1 VVPEIA
7 VPMFG
12 YKNHV
17 GIDREYGFVRRY
29 AVTHAAAH
37 DGGAARQVLDRE
49 NTAASVWADSAY
61 RSKANLVLLVRRGL
75 RAEFQHKKPR
85 RKAIP
90 PNIARGNA
98 TRARIRSHI
107 EHVLAAQK
115 HRPGPSFAPSASS
128 GRGQRSVSPISPIT
142 SPGWPGTT
150 GEQRPHDRE
159 VTGASP

>member
-1 VVPEIA
+1 MA
-7 VPMFG
+7 SS
-12 YKNHV
+12 
-17 GIDREYGFVRRY
+17 
-29 AVTHAAAH
+29 
-37 DGGAARQVLDRE
+37 DGQVLDRE

-75 RAEFQHKKPR
+75 RAEFQHKKPCG
-85 RKAIP
+85 KAMP

-107 EHVLAAQK
+107 EHVFAAQR
-115 HRPGPSFAPSASS
+115 HRASASSFAPSASS

-142 SPGWPGTT
+142 SPDWPGIT

-159 VTGASP
+159 VAAKHGQ